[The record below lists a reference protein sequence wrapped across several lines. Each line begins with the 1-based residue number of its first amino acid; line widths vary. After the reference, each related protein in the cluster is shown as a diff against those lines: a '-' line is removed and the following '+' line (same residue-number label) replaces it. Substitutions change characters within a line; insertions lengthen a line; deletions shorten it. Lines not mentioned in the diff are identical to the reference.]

1 MLSRR
6 LISARQ
12 VTAALLIA
20 ALAAGLVGCGNAELT
35 ERYRAERMS
44 WQVKTLER
52 AMSENAEI
60 ATDEMIARV
69 MDGHREIIDG
79 FPPPDV
85 IDETTDPAVVD
96 VARISAASRLA
107 LSSMLVARAT
117 PETAEE
123 SVGES
128 VELLESV
135 RDGYS
140 FDRNLAVDA
149 GLRLASVRELTGDFS
164 GAIDEMGDVL
174 DRWGPAMDADGNVP
188 DVRILRLPL
197 RRASSYAVRG
207 MGEQATRVFVEAS
220 ETYTT
225 WAETWSG
232 TRTGEAA
239 LRMNADTYSAQGRW
253 LEAVAIYEE
262 LDEAYGSDDNRAS
275 IWLSL
280 AEIHAS
286 RLGDKETSRAYYERV
301 SGLYGETTSGAT
313 ADVALALM
321 DIADDRHEAARARLT
336 SVIDRFGDEEAIAAT
351 AKQHRAASYEL
362 EGRWDSAV
370 AEYSALAA
378 EFPTTMYGLAAPLR
392 IVDMYGEIGETAA
405 GMTALDEAAQVYQRV
420 IRDYGGTPAEMAARN
435 YMIETRLRQESW
447 SDAASLLSETAAQ
460 YPDAQAAASMLI
472 QAADIYREE
481 LDRPDLAGELL
492 QAVVERY
499 PGHDAAAR
507 AREILESL
515 TE

>member
-1 MLSRR
+1 MLSRHFT
-6 LISARQ
+6 SARRLT
-12 VTAALLIA
+12 VMLI
-20 ALAAGLVGCGNAELT
+20 LAAFAMGLTGCGNAELT
-35 ERYRAERMS
+35 ERYRAERMA
-44 WQVKTLER
+44 WQVRTLER

-69 MDGHREIIDG
+69 MDGHREIIDR
-79 FPPPDV
+79 FPPPET
-85 IDETTDPAVVD
+85 IDETTLPEIVD
-96 VARISAASRLA
+96 VAKISAASRLA
-107 LSSMLVARAT
+107 LASMLVARAT
-117 PETAEE
+117 PETAEA

-128 VELLESV
+128 IELLESV
-135 RDGYS
+135 RDRYS
-140 FDRNLAVDA
+140 FDRNLAIDA

-164 GAIDEMGDVL
+164 GAIDEMGDLL
-174 DRWGPAMDADGNVP
+174 DRWGPAMDAEGDAP

-197 RRASSYAVRG
+197 RRATSYAVRG
-207 MGEQATRVFVEAS
+207 MSDQAVRVFGEAS
-220 ETYTT
+220 ETYAT
-225 WAETWSG
+225 WSETWSG

-239 LRMNADTYSAQGRW
+239 LRMNADTYSAQARW
-253 LEAVAIYEE
+253 ADAVAVYRK
-262 LDEAYGSDDNRAS
+262 LDETYGNDDNRPS

-280 AEIHAS
+280 AEIHGS
-286 RLGDKETSRAYYERV
+286 RLGDRATSRSYYERV
-301 SGLYGETTSGAT
+301 SESYGETTAGAT

-321 DIADDRHEAARARLT
+321 DISDGRHEAARERL
-336 SVIDRFGDEEAIAAT
+336 SMVVERFGDEEAIAAT

-392 IVDMYGEIGETAA
+392 IVDMYGEIGETEA
-405 GMTALDEAAQVYQRV
+405 GVTALDDAAQVYARV

-447 SDAASLLSETAAQ
+447 GDAAALLSETAAQ
-460 YPDAQAAASMLI
+460 FPDAQAAAGMLL

-481 LDRPDLAGELL
+481 LDRPELARELL

-499 PGHDAAAR
+499 PEHDGVDR
-507 AREILESL
+507 AREILDSM